1 MKKVCVG
8 SLAALVGAIAIAPPS
23 QAHAQS
29 AEQPKAC
36 SASAYRQFDFWLG
49 EWEVRNP
56 DDEVVGSNTIR
67 RILNGCVLHESWI
80 GASGG
85 GGQSHNIYNMQ
96 TEQWHQTWVDDRGR
110 LLQLDGALDD
120 EGRMVLSGTT
130 LAADGGPVLNE
141 ISWKPLERG
150 RVRQVWRISRDG
162 GSSWQVVFN
171 GLYIPEVEWRR

>member
-1 MKKVCVG
+1 MKTG
-8 SLAALVGAIAIAPPS
+8 LRRGIRAAALVGAIAVASPP
-23 QAHAQS
+23 QAQAQS
-29 AEQPKAC
+29 PEQPKAC

-56 DDEVVGSNTIR
+56 NDEVVGSNTIR
-67 RILNGCVLHESWI
+67 RILNGCVLHENWT

-96 TEQWHQTWVDDRGR
+96 TEQWHQTWVDDSGR

-120 EGRMVLSGTT
+120 ERRMVLRGTT
-130 LAADGGPVLNE
+130 LAADGGSVLNE
-141 ISWKPLERG
+141 ITWEPLERG
-150 RVRQVWRISRDG
+150 RVRQVWRTSRDG

-171 GLYIPEVEWRR
+171 GLYVPK